1 MVLCDAA
8 FDANFVNDKKVLAA
22 AWYGAVQHG
31 VVVMWYGMSM
41 VWYCASLDANL
52 VNCNKELAAA
62 VLQPASIK
70 LVHTLPP
77 PMRCTRHR
85 FRSQFF
91 CCAACDDK

>member
-77 PMRCTRHR
+77 FMRCTRHR
-85 FRSQFF
+85 FRS
-91 CCAACDDK
+91 

>member
-1 MVLCDAA
+1 MVLYDAA

-22 AWYGAVQHG
+22 AWYGALRHG

-77 PMRCTRHR
+77 SMQCTRHR